1 MAFCGWLA
9 GWLDRQLERSTVYP
23 GVGGRMANSWDE
35 AAVREL
41 SRLPTVD
48 RAFGLGSVL
57 AVEMKDAKRGYG
69 DVF

>member
-1 MAFCGWLA
+1 
-9 GWLDRQLERSTVYP
+9 
-23 GVGGRMANSWDE
+23 MANSWDE

-57 AVEMKDAKRGYG
+57 ALEMKAATRGYG
-69 DVF
+69 IEFYSRGTPRDARTFV